1 MNLSDIIEPLL
12 NWYEAEKRDLPW
24 RVSKDPYRVWIS
36 EIMLQQTRVE
46 AVKGYFV
53 RFLTALPDVSALA
66 GVPEQQLLKLWEG
79 LGYYNRAR
87 NLQKAAQQVM
97 ERFQGALPES
107 YEELLTLPG
116 IGSYT
121 AGAIASIAFGKP
133 VPAVD
138 GNVLRVLSRLTANYD
153 DIADPKTKC
162 AAEDML
168 RKVMPAGR
176 CGEFNQ
182 SLMEL
187 GAVICVPNGPPDCE
201 RCPLAGLC
209 EARKQGIAL
218 ELPVKTA
225 KKPRRIEQHTI
236 LLLVRDDLL
245 AIRRRKGKGLL
256 AGLWELPSALGTLT
270 REQAV
275 SQARSFGLEPLR
287 AEELCAAKHIFTH
300 VEWHMTG
307 WRITVA
313 ESIPMQGGLVWA
325 KPEQLR
331 EEYPLPSAFRAYL
344 TPFLDANPS
353 PSQILK
359 SD

>member
-12 NWYEAEKRDLPW
+12 NWYESEKRDLPW
-24 RVSKDPYRVWIS
+24 RVNEDPYRIWIS

-46 AVKGYFV
+46 AVKGYFA
-53 RFLTALPDVSALA
+53 RFLTALPNISALA
-66 GVPEQQLLKLWEG
+66 EIPEQQLLKLWEG

-87 NLQKAAQQVM
+87 NLQKAAQQVV

-107 YEELLTLPG
+107 YEDLLTLPG

-121 AGAIASIAFGKP
+121 AGAVASIAFGKP
-133 VPAVD
+133 VTAVD
-138 GNVLRVLSRLTANYD
+138 GNVLRVLARLTANYN
-153 DIADPKTKC
+153 DIADPKTKR
-162 AAEDML
+162 AAEDMV
-168 RKVMPAGR
+168 RAVMPAGR
-176 CGEFNQ
+176 CGAFNQ

-187 GAVICVPNGPPDCE
+187 GAVICVPNGPPNCKH
-201 RCPLAGLC
+201 CPLAGLC
-209 EARKQGIAL
+209 EAKKRGIAL
-218 ELPVKTA
+218 ELPVKSA

-236 LLLVRDDLL
+236 LLLVRDNLL

-256 AGLWELPSALGTLT
+256 AGLWELPSAPGTLT

-275 SQARSFGLEPLR
+275 LQTRSCGLEPLR
-287 AEELCAAKHIFTH
+287 AEELCGAKHIFTH
-300 VEWHMTG
+300 VEWQMAG

-313 ESIPMQGGLVWA
+313 ESSPMQAGLIWA

-344 TPFLDANPS
+344 APFLEANPGS
-353 PSQILK
+353 V
-359 SD
+359 

>member
-24 RVSKDPYRVWIS
+24 RVSKDPYRIWIS

-46 AVKGYFV
+46 AVKGYFA

-97 ERFQGALPES
+97 ERFQGVLPEN
-107 YEELLTLPG
+107 YEDLLTLPG

-121 AGAIASIAFGKP
+121 AGAVASIAFGKP

-153 DIADPKTKC
+153 DIADPKTKR
-162 AAEDML
+162 AAEDTL
-168 RKVMPAGR
+168 RAVMPAGR

-187 GAVICVPNGPPDCE
+187 GAVICVPNGPPDCG

-209 EARKQGIAL
+209 EAKKRGTAL
-218 ELPVKTA
+218 ELPVKSA

-256 AGLWELPSALGTLT
+256 AGLWELPSAPGMLT

-275 SQARSFGLEPLR
+275 SQARTFGLEPLR
-287 AEELCAAKHIFTH
+287 AEELCGAKHIFTH
-300 VEWHMTG
+300 VEWQMTG
-307 WRITVA
+307 WRVTVA
-313 ESIPMQGGLVWA
+313 ESSPMQSGLIWA

-331 EEYPLPSAFRAYL
+331 EEYPLPAAFRAYL
-344 TPFLDANPS
+344 APFLEENPES
-353 PSQILK
+353 SQTSKI
-359 SD
+359 